1 MHNLGT
7 VTRFEIARTLKKRS
21 FWIAA
26 LAVPVIVAAVGAI
39 IFFSNKTTS
48 TESQNL
54 ANEHYSLGVTDSSR
68 LISPR
73 LLTAVG
79 ASRVADKHAGIEA
92 ARTGKLDAYFY
103 YPSDVSKQ
111 PVEIYGKEVGI
122 FKDSRYEEL
131 AKQLLVQSAAGKTDP
146 SIHAILQDKVDFSAV
161 TYTDGVQDKGFLK
174 LIAPGIFL
182 ILFYFMIATFG
193 NQILTSVTEE
203 KENRVIEMILATIKP
218 TTLLVGKLFSLIV
231 LALIQMLV
239 ILVPIICGYFIF
251 KDQLSL
257 PSLDL
262 SALPLDPVAIGLGAA
277 IFIVSYLMYTGILMT
292 LGAAVPT
299 AKEAGG
305 FFGAIMAFTFGPLY
319 AAPLFIS
326 APHSLIVQVLSYF
339 PLTAPIPLLLRN
351 AVGNLEVI
359 PALISLAL
367 LVGTTVFAI
376 SIGVRIFRFGALEYS
391 RKLSVKEVLR
401 RKS

>member
-7 VTRFEIARTLKKRS
+7 VVRFEIARTLKKKS

-26 LAVPVIVAAVGAI
+26 LAVPTIIAAVGAI
-39 IFFSNKTTS
+39 IFFSNKTTD

-54 ANEHYSLGVTDSSR
+54 ANEHYS
-68 LISPR
+68 
-73 LLTAVG
+73 
-79 ASRVADKHAGIEA
+79 
-92 ARTGKLDAYFY
+92 F
-103 YPSDVSKQ
+103 
-111 PVEIYGKEVGI
+111 
-122 FKDSRYEEL
+122 
-131 AKQLLVQSAAGKTDP
+131 
-146 SIHAILQDKVDFSAV
+146 AV
-161 TYTDGVQDKGFLK
+161 TYTDGQEDKGFLK
-174 LIAPGIFL
+174 LIAPGLFL
-182 ILFYFMIATFG
+182 VLFYFMIATFG

-218 TTLLVGKLFSLIV
+218 TTLLVGKLLSLIV
-231 LALIQMLV
+231 LAFIQMFV
-239 ILVPIICGYFIF
+239 ILVPVVVGYLTF
-251 KDQLSL
+251 KSQLSL

-262 SALPLDPVAIGLGAA
+262 SSLPLDPVAISLGAA

-292 LGAAVPT
+292 LGAAMPT

-305 FFGAIMAFTFGPLY
+305 FFGAIMALTFGPLY

-326 APHSLIVQVLSYF
+326 APHSLLVQILSYF

-351 AVGNLEVI
+351 AVGNLELI
-359 PALISLAL
+359 PALISLGL
-367 LVGTTVFAI
+367 LIITTILAI
-376 SIGVRIFRFGALEYS
+376 SVGVRIFRFGALEYS